1 MSKPTPQRRL
11 AQQQPVH
18 CASHSQCE
26 VLLVSC
32 SARVVERIGVALGDT
47 TATHYDLTSVAS
59 LEVAARGLGER
70 RFQVL
75 LLDWD
80 LATALASPTL
90 ATLLETTPNVAVL
103 ALIHDAEPAL
113 PSAVLAL
120 GAQDYV
126 LETDLEDGRLVRIL
140 SSAIARKQHNCEQA
154 ERARRAAMTL
164 DSIGD
169 AVLSTDMQG
178 RVNYLNRVAE
188 IMTGWSCAQ
197 ACGRPLSEVFDV
209 VNEVTRQPVPDPL
222 QRAMRE
228 NRAVKLPQ
236 DSLLLRRDGREVL
249 IEDSAAP
256 IRSRDGHVDG
266 AVVVFRDVG
275 GLRATARD
283 LAHLAHHDVL
293 TNLPNRLLFGE
304 RVATAI
310 VLARRHVCQAAILY
324 LDLDGFKNINDSHGH
339 AQGDQLLLLVTE
351 RLVQSVR
358 ASDTVCRQGGD
369 EFVVLLSEIDGA
381 KDAVASADK
390 LLRTLAEPYVIAGQT
405 LQVTASIGIALYPK
419 DGRDVVALLRSADY
433 AMYAAKRLGR
443 NQVQC
448 FDIAASETA
457 QNA

>member
-1 MSKPTPQRRL
+1 MSDLTPQRRL
-11 AQQQPVH
+11 AQPPVIR
-18 CASHSQCE
+18 AAYVQCE

-32 SARVVERIGVALGDT
+32 SARVAERIAVALSD
-47 TATHYDLTSVAS
+47 ATDARYHLTSVAS
-59 LEVAARGLGER
+59 LEGAARNFGER
-70 RFQVL
+70 PFQVL
-75 LLDWD
+75 LLDWN
-80 LATALASPTL
+80 LAREPASPTL

-103 ALIHDAEPAL
+103 VLLNDAELAL
-113 PSAVLAL
+113 ASAALAL
-120 GAQDYV
+120 GVQDYV
-126 LETDLEDGRLVRIL
+126 LETDFEDGRVARIL
-140 SSAIARKQHNCEQA
+140 SSAIARKQHGCEQA
-154 ERARRAAMTL
+154 ERARRTAMTL

-169 AVLSTDMQG
+169 AVLSIDLQG

-188 IMTGWSCAQ
+188 VMTGWSCSQ
-197 ACGRPLSEVFDV
+197 ACGRPLNEVFDV
-209 VNEVTRQPVPDPL
+209 VNEATRQPVPDPL
-222 QRAMRE
+222 QRAVRE
-228 NRAVKLPQ
+228 DRAVELTH
-236 DSLLLRRDGREVL
+236 DSLLLRRDGREYL

-256 IRSRDGHVDG
+256 IRSRDGHVAG

-304 RVATAI
+304 RVANAI
-310 VLARRHVCQAAILY
+310 VLARRHACQAAILY
-324 LDLDGFKNINDSHGH
+324 LDLDGFKLINDSLGH

-381 KDAVASADK
+381 EDAVASADK

-405 LQVTASIGIALYPK
+405 LRVTASIGIALYPK
-419 DGRDVVALLRSADY
+419 DGREVVALLQSADY

-448 FDIAASETA
+448 FDSAESQTG
-457 QNA
+457 QNV

>member
-1 MSKPTPQRRL
+1 M
-11 AQQQPVH
+11 
-18 CASHSQCE
+18 
-26 VLLVSC
+26 
-32 SARVVERIGVALGDT
+32 ALGD
-47 TATHYDLTSVAS
+47 ATDTRYHLTPVAS
-59 LEVAARGLGER
+59 LEGAAQSLGER
-70 RFQVL
+70 PFQVL
-75 LLDWD
+75 LLDWN
-80 LATALASPTL
+80 LAKEPAATTL
-90 ATLLETTPNVAVL
+90 ATLLETTPNVAAL
-103 ALIHDAEPAL
+103 ALINDAEPVLA
-113 PSAVLAL
+113 SAALAL

-126 LETDLEDGRLVRIL
+126 LETDLDDGRLVRIL
-140 SSAIARKQHNCEQA
+140 SSAIARKQRDYEQA
-154 ERARRAAMTL
+154 ERARRTAMTL

-169 AVLSTDMQG
+169 AVLTTDMQG

-188 IMTGWSCAQ
+188 VMTGWSCAQ
-197 ACGRPLSEVFDV
+197 ACGRPVNEVFDV

-222 QRAMRE
+222 QRAVRE
-228 NRAVKLPQ
+228 DRAVKLPQ

-304 RVATAI
+304 RVASAI

-324 LDLDGFKNINDSHGH
+324 LDLDGFKNINDSLGH

-381 KDAVASADK
+381 KDAVASAEK

-405 LQVTASIGIALYPK
+405 QQVTASIGIALYPK
-419 DGRDVVALLRSADY
+419 DGRDVVALLRCADY

-448 FDIAASETA
+448 FDIAASQTG
-457 QNA
+457 QNT